1 MANRATALGRA
12 DLKYIKILYSS
23 IKASKEREQEPPPWG
38 LRGGVQG
45 VFNIPNP
52 LKVALKI
59 N

>member
-12 DLKYIKILYSS
+12 DLKYTKILYSL
-23 IKASKEREQEPPPWG
+23 IKTSKEREQEPP
-38 LRGGVQG
+38 GGAQG